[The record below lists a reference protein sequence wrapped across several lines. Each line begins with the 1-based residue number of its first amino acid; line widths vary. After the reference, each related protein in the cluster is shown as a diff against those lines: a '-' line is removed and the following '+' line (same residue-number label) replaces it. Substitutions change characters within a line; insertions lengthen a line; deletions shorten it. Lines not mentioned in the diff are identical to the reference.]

1 MIDYTV
7 TVLITACVYAIFAMG
22 LNLQWGFTGL
32 LNFGHIGFMAIGA
45 YTTVLLSI
53 HGIPLV
59 LAIVI
64 GMVLAGLFGLLM
76 GIPTLRLREDFL
88 AIVTIG
94 FSEILRYILLNEE
107 WLSGGASGQGGFPRP
122 LDDIVSAQD
131 YKYVLLVILVILVI
145 LVLVLL
151 QRLVHSPWGRVLKS
165 VREDEEVATALGKNA
180 FSYKMQSL
188 ILGATIAG
196 LAGAFWA
203 FKLRYIHPSVFDP
216 METFYAWIIVVL
228 GGSGNN
234 KGTIIGAI
242 LFTFFLSG
250 TKFLPDIF
258 GLSDPQMAA
267 LRLMVVGALL
277 MALMMFRPQGILG
290 KKEEL
295 SLEK

>member
-32 LNFGHIGFMAIGA
+32 LNFGHIAFMAIGA
-45 YTTVLLSI
+45 YTTVMLSI

-64 GMVLAGLFGLLM
+64 GMILAGLFGLLM

-107 WLSGGASGQGGFPRP
+107 WLSGGAYGQGGFPRP
-122 LDDIVSAQD
+122 LDDLVSAQD
-131 YKYVLLVILVILVI
+131 YKYVLLVMLVILVF

-165 VREDEEVATALGKNA
+165 VREDEEVATALGKNV
-180 FSYKMQSL
+180 FSYKIQSL

-196 LAGAFWA
+196 LAGSFWA
-203 FKLRYIHPSVFDP
+203 FKLRYIHPTEFVP

-242 LFTFFLSG
+242 LFAFFLSG

-267 LRLMVVGALL
+267 LRLMVIGALL
-277 MALMMFRPQGILG
+277 VVLMMFRPQGLLG